1 LGFSPFK
8 RCFKNLALAEF
19 SQVMEYIRN
28 KEEHQQ
34 SRILQEE
41 YDEMISNIILM
52 YMKNDL
58 AKADLHAGILPLDK
72 SSGNSKSSI
81 IKTWCQ

>member
-1 LGFSPFK
+1 
-8 RCFKNLALAEF
+8 
-19 SQVMEYIRN
+19 
-28 KEEHQQ
+28 
-34 SRILQEE
+34 
-41 YDEMISNIILM
+41 MIW
-52 YMKNDL
+52 